1 MKKKVDFVIFGAP
14 GAGKG
19 THSEILAK
27 KYGFCHISTGC
38 LLRKE
43 VESGSELGQKIKKI
57 MDSGA
62 LVEDEL
68 VLEMIGRE
76 VDKDY
81 NGMIF
86 DGFPR
91 TVTQAKK
98 LDELLK
104 HHGRH
109 LDVATALD
117 VQQDELVK
125 RMLERATIEQRS
137 DDNEH
142 TFKRRQEEY
151 VEHTLPVLKYYED
164 RGLLVH
170 VDAGGDKET
179 TQRNINRAVNEAWP
193 SD

>member
-1 MKKKVDFVIFGAP
+1 MKRKVDLVMFGAP

-19 THSEILAK
+19 THAEILSK

-43 VESGSELGQKIKKI
+43 VASGSEMGQKIQHI

-62 LVEDEL
+62 LVEDDL

-91 TVTQAKK
+91 TVAQAKK
-98 LDELLK
+98 LDELLD

-109 LDVATALD
+109 LDVAVALD
-117 VQQDELVK
+117 VEQDELVR

-151 VEHTLPVLKYYED
+151 AEHTLPVLKYYAD

-179 TQRNINRAVNEAWP
+179 TQQRIAKAVNDAWP
-193 SD
+193 TE